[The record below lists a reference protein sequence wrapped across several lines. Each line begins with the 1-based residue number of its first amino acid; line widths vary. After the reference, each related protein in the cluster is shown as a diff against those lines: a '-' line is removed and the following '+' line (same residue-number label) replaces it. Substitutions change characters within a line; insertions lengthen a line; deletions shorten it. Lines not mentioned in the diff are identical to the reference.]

1 MANWNEIP
9 LKKNAL
15 VGTRSEEYLKRTEG
29 EEIVRITKLDGW
41 PGTLDIIRIETAKC

>member
-29 EEIVRITKLDGW
+29 AEIMRIMKLDGW
-41 PGTLDIIRIETAKC
+41 PSTLDIIRTETAKC